1 LVVGTHDIQS
11 SELGGASRRALVVL
25 DGQHVLGTL
34 HCWAGEGNVDIDIS
48 IGMAI
53 DGGTTGG
60 HSHAV
65 NDPVGETQQ
74 CELDIVD
81 EIRDILTIEH
91 NGDGSKCLIQSG
103 SESEGEGIFSENIV
117 VFSETIT
124 VSRSGGHE
132 NEVLSLVLGAHQQ
145 VISVSKDISSIRTH
159 LLGAIDVT
167 IQSVAL
173 ALAGLAG
180 IPQVVVKLLG
190 FMLESS
196 D

>member
-1 LVVGTHDIQS
+1 
-11 SELGGASRRALVVL
+11 
-25 DGQHVLGTL
+25 
-34 HCWAGEGNVDIDIS
+34 
-48 IGMAI
+48 M
-53 DGGTTGG
+53 
-60 HSHAV
+60 
-65 NDPVGETQQ
+65 
-74 CELDIVD
+74 D

-91 NGDGSKCLIQSG
+91 NGDGGKCLIQSG
-103 SESEGEGIFSENIV
+103 SESEGEGIFSQDV
-117 VFSETIT
+117 VIIGKDIL
-124 VSRSGGHE
+124 VHSGGHE
-132 NEVLSLVLGAHQQ
+132 NEVLSLVLFAHQQ

-180 IPQVVVKLLG
+180 VPQVVVKFLG